1 MLKNLKDK
9 GLCVHRELS
18 MRISREDL
26 RMNGKR
32 SQQRV
37 ATRERILATARQ
49 LFLMATFEEVGVREI
64 AAEAGVATGTV
75 IAAFGSKG
83 DLLNAIVV
91 EDLHIQL
98 PLMQTAAQLHENTFD
113 RVTALCEACVSY
125 QANQPA
131 IVRASMADAWT
142 RTYEAEN
149 RVRAAYKPIFVFL
162 VQELQ
167 RGVARG
173 DVREGLNLKLA
184 AMMIFETVVCS
195 YRIPIYQDTNLR
207 DLGPFLHERLA
218 LLFVA
223 FASHAAEA
231 PLAKCHGRVAA
242 A

>member
-1 MLKNLKDK
+1 MK
-9 GLCVHRELS
+9 
-18 MRISREDL
+18 ISCEDL
-26 RMNGKR
+26 RMTGKR

-49 LFLMATFEEVGVREI
+49 LFLTATFEQVGVREI

-98 PLMQTAAQLHENTFD
+98 PLMQTAVQLHQSTFD
-113 RVTALCEACVSY
+113 RVAALCETCVAY

-142 RTYEAEN
+142 RTDEAEN
-149 RVRAAYKPIFVFL
+149 RVRAAYKPIFGFL

-167 RGVARG
+167 RGMARG
-173 DVREGLNLKLA
+173 EVREDLDLKLA
-184 AMMIFETVVCS
+184 ASMIFETVLCS
-195 YRIPIYQDTNLR
+195 YRIPIYQETNMR
-207 DLGPFLHERLA
+207 DLGPILHERLA

-223 FASHAAEA
+223 FGTQAAQ
-231 PLAKCHGRVAA
+231 AKQSDSFRQGVAA
-242 A
+242 